1 MANPGLIKNY
11 IAGGTVSQYRVV
23 KFGAN
28 DGEVVQGAA
37 ATDLLI
43 GVSCQP
49 GDVAAG
55 ERVDIVR
62 SDMADVEYGGV
73 ITRGKKLTSDAD
85 GKVVEAAP
93 AAGANVHIIGIAE
106 VSGITGDIVPM
117 YIEPSVM
124 QG

>member
-11 IAGGTVSQYRVV
+11 TAGGTVNQYRVV
-23 KFGAN
+23 KFGSS
-28 DGEVVQGAA
+28 DGVVVQGAA

-49 GDVAAG
+49 GAVASG
-55 ERVDIVR
+55 ERVDVVR
-62 SDMADVEYGGV
+62 DDMADVEYGDT
-73 ITRGKKLTSDAD
+73 ITRGKKLTCDSV
-85 GKVVEAAP
+85 GRVVEAAP
-93 AAGANVHIIGIAE
+93 AAGANAHIIGIAE
-106 VSGITGDIVPM
+106 VSGVVGDIVPM

>member
-11 IAGGTVSQYRVV
+11 RAGATVNQYRIV

-49 GDVAAG
+49 GAVSAG
-55 ERVDIVR
+55 QRIDIVR
-62 SDMADVEYGGV
+62 CDMADVEYGGV
-73 ITRGKKLTSDAD
+73 VTRGKKLTSDAD
-85 GKVVEAAP
+85 GKAVEAAP
-93 AAGANVHIIGIAE
+93 AAGDNVHIIGIAE
-106 VSGITGDIVPM
+106 VSGIAGDIVPM